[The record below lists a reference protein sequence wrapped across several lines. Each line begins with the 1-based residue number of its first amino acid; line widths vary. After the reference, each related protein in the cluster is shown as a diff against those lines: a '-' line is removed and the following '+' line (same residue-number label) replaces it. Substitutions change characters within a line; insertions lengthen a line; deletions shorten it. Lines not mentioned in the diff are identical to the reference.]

1 MRGGDCADVAGEI
14 TLTGKVLPI
23 GGVKEKALA
32 AKRSEIT
39 NIVFPEGNRRDWD
52 ELGEDV
58 KQGLT
63 PHFIEHYDDLYDL
76 AFPTD
81 AT

>member
-1 MRGGDCADVAGEI
+1 MTGEI

-39 NIVFPEGNRRDWD
+39 TIVLPEGNRRDWD
-52 ELGEDV
+52 ELSDDV
-58 KQGLT
+58 KEGLQ
-63 PHFIEHYDDLYDL
+63 PHFVESYDKLFDL
-76 AFPTD
+76 AFTK
-81 AT
+81 